1 MFEPAQTRRSME
13 PISIVLCTFN
23 GARYLDTQLRSLS
36 TQEEVVEIFAID
48 DGSTDDTIAIL
59 RQHAARDSRV
69 RISRNRARFGVAR
82 NFERAIHFARAPW
95 IALADQ
101 DDVWL
106 PHKLARMRAQWDGR
120 ACLLHH
126 ASLKFRGAVPT
137 NIPLVAGE
145 RRKFSGSDVR
155 GMLYRN
161 TVVGHATLIRAE
173 VARRITPFPKNVAH
187 DWWLGLGAA
196 LHGSV
201 QYLDE
206 FLVCYRIHETNAY
219 HRMGSRR
226 LRLRQ
231 EHELRLVALSAL
243 LDRRELPDIARSF
256 VEEYRSLLA
265 QATTNRWSLF
275 QFYRRHAALLFGC
288 ERVRP
293 NWLTCWR
300 KSLTA
305 TRDAVANAQPLNL
318 QGPALGRAE
327 EQPLDLAP
335 SQSIAQ

>member
-1 MFEPAQTRRSME
+1 ME
-13 PISIVLCTFN
+13 PISIVLCTYN
-23 GARYLDTQLRSLS
+23 GARYLDPQLRTL
-36 TQEEVVEIFAID
+36 TAQEGVVEIFAID

-59 RQHAARDSRV
+59 RQHAGRDD
-69 RISRNRARFGVAR
+69 RIKFIRNRARVGVAR

-106 PHKLARMRAQWDGR
+106 PHKLERMRAQWDGR

-126 ASLKFRGAVPT
+126 ASLKFRGEVPAA
-137 NIPLVAGE
+137 IPPVAGE
-145 RRKFSGSDVR
+145 TRKFSGRDLR
-155 GMLYRN
+155 ALLYRN
-161 TVVGHATLIRAE
+161 SVVGHATLVRAD

-196 LHGSV
+196 MHGTV

-206 FLVCYRIHETNAY
+206 YLVCYRIHEANAY
-219 HRMGSRR
+219 HRAGSRR
-226 LRLRQ
+226 LRLQQ
-231 EHELRLVALSAL
+231 EHELRLVALAAL
-243 LDRRELPDIARSF
+243 RERRDLPEEAQGF
-256 VEEYRSLLA
+256 VEEYRARLA
-265 QATTNRWSLF
+265 AAATNRWALF
-275 QFYRRHAALLFGC
+275 QFYRRHAALLFGS

-305 TRDAVANAQPLNL
+305 TRDAVRNSEWREV
-318 QGPALGRAE
+318 QGPAVGRVE
-327 EQPLDLAP
+327 ERPVVFTGNESVAG
-335 SQSIAQ
+335 